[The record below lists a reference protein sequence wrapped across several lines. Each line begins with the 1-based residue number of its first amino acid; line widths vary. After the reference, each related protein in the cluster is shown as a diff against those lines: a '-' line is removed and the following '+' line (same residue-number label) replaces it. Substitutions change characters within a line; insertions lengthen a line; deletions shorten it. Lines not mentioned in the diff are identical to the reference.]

1 MSSRYRGLGDIIV
14 TARPYDEYQAMFALG
29 DEDLLAGPVLDCP
42 AGASGFAAGARARGA
57 QVTAVDPEYAIPHQ
71 QLVDRARR
79 DTTYGNQYVRDNG
92 AGYEWGFFTDADDH
106 LARRMA
112 AVDAFDGD
120 RRANPH
126 DYVAALLPSLPCAD
140 RSFDLVLSSHLLFV
154 YPDHLD
160 YDAHLGCARE
170 LARVASREARI
181 FPLVDTTTERWPHLD
196 RLRSALA
203 REGVASEV
211 RPVGYEFIRGGSE
224 MLVLRPS

>member
-1 MSSRYRGLGDIIV
+1 
-14 TARPYDEYQAMFALG
+14 
-29 DEDLLAGPVLDCP
+29 
-42 AGASGFAAGARARGA
+42 
-57 QVTAVDPEYAIPHQ
+57 
-71 QLVDRARR
+71 
-79 DTTYGNQYVRDNG
+79 VRDNG

-120 RRANPH
+120 RRANQH
-126 DYVAALLPSLPCAD
+126 DYVAALLPSLPFAD

-196 RLRSALA
+196 R
-203 REGVASEV
+203 
-211 RPVGYEFIRGGSE
+211 PRGGGVGGAACRLRVHPGRVGDVRSPP
-224 MLVLRPS
+224 VLSHSVLSSRPCPTP